1 MNGRMLVGGLALGIA
16 GIAAH
21 SLGVGGDPTSSLA
34 SPYPLPLVIPAFL
47 GVPSAILGM
56 AFGLAFAA
64 WSHQLVRHEE
74 HIPRRSVGLF
84 AVTVILS
91 ALGFIVGWRYG
102 IRYQG
107 RTYVFA
113 CVALSVAMAVLLTA
127 VLLRNSDSPSVR
139 SSAAFHFVLFAWL
152 ATYAMP
158 YLGEGP

>member
-1 MNGRMLVGGLALGIA
+1 MLVGGLALGVA
-16 GIAAH
+16 GISAH
-21 SLGVGGDPTSSLA
+21 SLGVGGDPAPSLA
-34 SPYPLPLVIPAFL
+34 TPYPLPLIIPAFL
-47 GVPSAILGM
+47 GVPAAILGA
-56 AFGLAFAA
+56 AFGLVFAA
-64 WSHQLVRHEE
+64 WSHQLVRQEE

-91 ALGFIVGWRYG
+91 ALFFIAGWKYG

-107 RTYVFA
+107 RTYVFT
-113 CVALSVAMAVLLTA
+113 CVAFSVAMAILLTA
-127 VLLRNSDSPSVR
+127 VLLRNRDSPSVR